1 MDPAPAS
8 GCFKS
13 TEIRQKINPI
23 ALASSL
29 LCNTESWRKDPQAS
43 PSLWLLERPE
53 QFTST
58 EVTEGGNMVTTSWIF
73 SHATEADNL
82 VAEGMLTNA
91 TKKVFIV
98 LIYRSFST
106 HN

>member
-1 MDPAPAS
+1 
-8 GCFKS
+8 
-13 TEIRQKINPI
+13 
-23 ALASSL
+23 
-29 LCNTESWRKDPQAS
+29 
-43 PSLWLLERPE
+43 
-53 QFTST
+53 
-58 EVTEGGNMVTTSWIF
+58 MVTTSWIF

-82 VAEGMLTNA
+82 VAEGTLTNA